1 MADKPIGALPT
12 AENIADDDNFV
23 LEQNSTAKR
32 LTGKTLVS
40 FLLNRLNGR
49 GGIKSIVKVTS
60 TGLVDLYDI
69 NYTDGTSQRITIT
82 NGRGITGIDKV
93 STNGN
98 ADTYAIRYNDGT
110 STQFTVLNG
119 TNGKDGE
126 DAYVWVRYASLQPSN
141 ANPSFGEVPDRW
153 MGVYSGPDAT
163 APKEWSAYKWYDT
176 KGERGLSIYRVNG
189 INRPL
194 YRYSY
199 NDLILPVDH
208 TPKVGDLVITTDGYL
223 ASVTQVFADTEQVDV
238 ESTDIRLGGDSYVE
252 LLYGDDGLTV
262 FDAVNS
268 GRPVYLLYEDYHLP
282 MVTWTTDVLSA
293 TFGGCFD
300 NKIITCKFESAVWS
314 ANVKTIEGATD
325 ETGEDNVVIVTESTT
340 QAELSA
346 AYNAGKVIVLKRY
359 QAGGYKLYYHAGNW
373 RFFRVADGV
382 IEEAVYNAGTWT
394 YNTVESVGGAGD
406 IFVGDADTTVAE
418 YYAAFTSGKAC
429 FMIRPYGGTGNTMW
443 TAYTCG
449 QSIAQFYR
457 ITGSGAIQYGMLNS
471 DGTFNYTTL
480 GRTDTIDEKSTD
492 EQIPTAKAVYEV
504 VKNSVPDSSGLT
516 STEKSLILTL
526 FRNAAYT
533 SADMNGILTQLEALW
548 SGSGGETGKTL
559 TSISATYSGGNVAAG
574 TAVTDLTGIV
584 VTAHYS
590 DGTSAVVTG
599 YILSGTIS
607 EGSNTITVSYGG
619 KTTTFTVTGVAESGG
634 DSAHTNTIF
643 PLADGTKT
651 FSGATVE
658 IASNHV
664 KIKGEVGGMNNLS
677 AYVNLTNV
685 ETNTD
690 DKMSVDNVDTAN
702 AYPMIGGKKYNLT
715 ISNFSQDTANYY
727 KKLGIRG
734 SDGTD
739 IWATEKFNGN
749 ATFTVTPAEDC
760 TATCIYFGGGL
771 QSGSTLELD
780 LTFEEAAE

>member
-49 GGIKSIVKVTS
+49 GGIRSIVKATS

-82 NGRGITGIDKV
+82 NGRGITGIEKV

-98 ADTYAIRYNDGT
+98 VDTYAIRYNDGT

-126 DAYVWVRYASLQPSN
+126 DACVWVRYASLQPSN

-189 INRPL
+189 TNRPL

-199 NDLILPVDH
+199 NDLIMPVDH

-238 ESTDIRLGGDSYVE
+238 ESTDIRLGGESYVE

-268 GRPVYLLYEDYHLP
+268 GRPVYLLYEDYRLP

-373 RFFRVADGV
+373 RFFHISDGV
-382 IEEAVYNAGTWT
+382 TEEAIYDSRNGTWT
-394 YNTVESVGGAGD
+394 YNTVESGGDAAV
-406 IFVGDADTTVAE
+406 FVGNENTTVTEFFEA
-418 YYAAFTSGKAC
+418 SQDGKAC
-429 FMIRPYGGTGNTMW
+429 FMVRPR
-443 TAYTCG
+443 A
-449 QSIAQFYR
+449 
-457 ITGSGAIQYGMLNS
+457 GSGYWTWMMVNANTSKADFHSTGENGNIMYGRLLD
-471 DGTFNYTTL
+471 DGTWSYKIKTDDSFQSVYIEGETL
-480 GRTDTIDEKSTD
+480 VFSTN
-492 EQIPTAKAVYEV
+492 
-504 VKNSVPDSSGLT
+504 NSASIENET
-516 STEKSLILTL
+516 LIL
-526 FRNAAYT
+526 
-533 SADMNGILTQLEALW
+533 
-548 SGSGGETGKTL
+548 
-559 TSISATYSGGNVAAG
+559 
-574 TAVTDLTGIV
+574 
-584 VTAHYS
+584 
-590 DGTSAVVTG
+590 
-599 YILSGTIS
+599 
-607 EGSNTITVSYGG
+607 
-619 KTTTFTVTGVAESGG
+619 
-634 DSAHTNTIF
+634 
-643 PLADGTKT
+643 
-651 FSGATVE
+651 
-658 IASNHV
+658 
-664 KIKGEVGGMNNLS
+664 
-677 AYVNLTNV
+677 
-685 ETNTD
+685 
-690 DKMSVDNVDTAN
+690 
-702 AYPMIGGKKYNLT
+702 
-715 ISNFSQDTANYY
+715 
-727 KKLGIRG
+727 
-734 SDGTD
+734 
-739 IWATEKFNGN
+739 
-749 ATFTVTPAEDC
+749 
-760 TATCIYFGGGL
+760 
-771 QSGSTLELD
+771 
-780 LTFEEAAE
+780 

>member
-49 GGIKSIVKVTS
+49 GGIKSIVKATS

-119 TNGKDGE
+119 TNGKDGK
-126 DAYVWVRYASLQPSN
+126 DAYVWVRYASAQPSN

-163 APKEWSAYKWYDT
+163 APNEWSAYKWYDT

-199 NDLILPVDH
+199 NDLIMPADH

-223 ASVTQVFADTEQVDV
+223 ASVAQVFADTEQVDV

-268 GRPVYLLYEDYHLP
+268 GRPVYLLYEDYRLP

-300 NKIITCKFESAVWS
+300 DKIITCKFENAVWS

-359 QAGGYKLYYHAGNW
+359 QAGGYKLYYHAGGW

-394 YNTVESVGGAGD
+394 YSTVESGGGGGD

-418 YYAAFTSGKAC
+418 YYAEFTSGKAC
-429 FMIRPYGGTGNTMW
+429 FMIRSYGGTGNTMW
-443 TAYTCG
+443 TAYTCN
-449 QSIAQFYR
+449 QSNAQFYR
-457 ITGSGAIQYGMLNS
+457 ITGNGEIQYGMLNS

-480 GRTDTIDEKSTD
+480 GRTTTINEKSTD
-492 EQIPTAKAVYEV
+492 DQIPTAKAVYDFAKNKGSGVYVLGEGETLEDVPEDATV
-504 VKNSVPDSSGLT
+504 VVDPYGG
-516 STEKSLILTL
+516 
-526 FRNAAYT
+526 
-533 SADMNGILTQLEALW
+533 ADMTIEQIIDSVLEVIEN
-548 SGSGGETGKTL
+548 ET
-559 TSISATYSGGNVAAG
+559 Y
-574 TAVTDLTGIV
+574 
-584 VTAHYS
+584 
-590 DGTSAVVTG
+590 
-599 YILSGTIS
+599 
-607 EGSNTITVSYGG
+607 
-619 KTTTFTVTGVAESGG
+619 
-634 DSAHTNTIF
+634 
-643 PLADGTKT
+643 
-651 FSGATVE
+651 
-658 IASNHV
+658 
-664 KIKGEVGGMNNLS
+664 
-677 AYVNLTNV
+677 
-685 ETNTD
+685 
-690 DKMSVDNVDTAN
+690 
-702 AYPMIGGKKYNLT
+702 
-715 ISNFSQDTANYY
+715 
-727 KKLGIRG
+727 
-734 SDGTD
+734 
-739 IWATEKFNGN
+739 
-749 ATFTVTPAEDC
+749 
-760 TATCIYFGGGL
+760 
-771 QSGSTLELD
+771 
-780 LTFEEAAE
+780 